1 MAAIMKKIGILTFHS
16 AMNYGAVLQTFALYR
31 TVQKLGYNP
40 IVINRQATTI
50 FSGTIRSIIRYLLI
64 SILPIELC
72 ACNKKLYVAKRFYLF
87 LQKYLPKKTIPYF
100 TNTQLHHARF
110 DIQCIITG
118 SDQIWNYNLSE
129 RQSPGMGLNMFVDFL
144 PDQIKRIA
152 YAASFGNNSWCYDKV
167 ITSKVYCLMD
177 KYTAIS
183 VRERSGVNICRDV
196 FGKSAEAVLDPTLLL
211 ESTEYDKLIQD
222 EPNIDS
228 ESYILI
234 FKFNWDTEFCKLIT
248 SIAHNSKIS
257 VCSIN
262 SKVKD
267 NSYKTVYFPTV
278 GQWLAYIKN
287 AKMVITDS
295 FHALAFSIIFNRPF
309 VVLNNG
315 FEERMDRQLDLIKA
329 LGFENRYLK
338 CDEVMDKLS
347 SLMDIEYDNAKNVLL
362 DRKTKSINFL
372 KRNLK

>member
-1 MAAIMKKIGILTFHS
+1 MTAIMKKVGILTFHS
-16 AMNYGAVLQTFALYR
+16 AMNYGAVLQTFALYS
-31 TVQKLGYNP
+31 TVQKLGHNP

-50 FSGTIRSIIRYLLI
+50 FSGTIKSIIRYVLI
-64 SILPIELC
+64 SIVPIKLC
-72 ACNKKLYVAKRFYLF
+72 TYNKKLYVAKKFYLF
-87 LQKYLPKKTIPYF
+87 SRKYFPQKTIPYF
-100 TNTQLHHARF
+100 TNTQLHHAKL

-144 PDQIKRIA
+144 PNKIKRIA
-152 YAASFGNNSWCYDKV
+152 YAASFGSNSWCYDKV
-167 ITSKVYCLMD
+167 ITSKVCYLMD

-183 VRERSGVNICRDV
+183 VREESGVNICREV

-228 ESYILI
+228 KSYILI
-234 FKFNWDTEFCKLIT
+234 FKFNWDTEFCKLIA
-248 SIAHNSKIS
+248 SIARNSEVS

-267 NSYKTVYFPTV
+267 DSYKTVYSPTV

-287 AKMVITDS
+287 AKIVITDS

-309 VVLNNG
+309 IVLNNG

-338 CDEVMDKLS
+338 CNEVMDKLS
-347 SLMDIEYDNAKNVLL
+347 SLMDIEYDNAKNILL
-362 DRKTKSINFL
+362 GKKTKSINFL